1 MNKQFILF
9 GLLLGLCT
17 PALAHT
23 SIGTNHGFIAGLSH
37 PWQGLDHVLVMIAIG
52 LWASVMGGQAR
63 WLLPLSFLLLMAV
76 GAGLEFAGF
85 HLPSAELGVAGSVL
99 LLGLVLGFNWQPSS
113 LIALSL
119 VALFAVSHGS
129 IHAAEIAADQ
139 GQLPYA
145 AGFLVTTALLH
156 GIGLSAA
163 LLGSKTINGL
173 RVGFGLLGTILGLAL
188 LAN

>member
-1 MNKQFILF
+1 MNKQFV
-9 GLLLGLCT
+9 LLSLLMGLCT

-23 SIGTNHGFIAGLSH
+23 GIGANHNFMAGLSH
-37 PWQGLDHVLVMIAIG
+37 PWQGLYHVLVMIAIG
-52 LWASVMGGQAR
+52 LWASVMDCQAR

-76 GAGLEFAGF
+76 GANLEFAGI
-85 HLPSAELGVAGSVL
+85 HLPYPELGVAGSML
-99 LLGLVLGFNWQPSS
+99 LLGLTLGFNWQPSTP
-113 LIALSL
+113 IALSL

-129 IHAAEIAADQ
+129 VHAAEIAADQ

-163 LLGSKTINGL
+163 LLDSKTINGL